1 MIIEVRVKT
10 SSIESKIEKIG
21 SNYLVSLKNK
31 PHNNKANIELIDII
45 SSYFNI
51 PKSSVNIIHGL
62 KGKKK
67 LIEIEKK

>member
-1 MIIEVRVKT
+1 VIIEVKVKT

-21 SNYLVSLKNK
+21 SNYLVSLNNK

-67 LIEIEKK
+67 LIEVKKE